1 MSDRHDI
8 GPQTK
13 KTIIDVIAESIRR
26 KSQTGQLASENE
38 IFQELMNRDI
48 LKGDREES
56 QPFFKEALEETL
68 NRYEDLEKLP
78 DKGEGPRFYSS
89 QFMTESYTRILLQKE
104 TNLLLLIA
112 EVVREN
118 SAVYPRPVPLDLFG
132 DSPFNLTQAQF
143 QGYLEQI
150 AKEEGYRDIKQTT
163 TSTGNVFLYSSLH
176 LEPDYASMLAEWL
189 DVGQF
194 NNP

>member
-8 GPQTK
+8 SLQTK
-13 KTIIDVIAESIRR
+13 ETVSHVIAESIRK
-26 KSQTGQLASENE
+26 KSQAGELTSEND
-38 IFQELMNRDI
+38 IFQELLNRDI

-56 QPFFKEALEETL
+56 QCLFKEALDETL

-78 DKGEGPRFYSS
+78 DRGEGPRFYSS

-104 TNLLLLIA
+104 IDLLLLIA

-118 SAVYPRPVPLDLFG
+118 SAVYPRPVSLDLFG
-132 DSPFNLTQAQF
+132 DSPFNLTQGEL
-143 QGYLEQI
+143 QGYLQQM
-150 AKEEGYRDIKQTT
+150 AREEGYRDIKQTT
-163 TSTGNVFLYSSLH
+163 TSTGNVFLFSSLH
-176 LEPDYASMLAEWL
+176 LEPDYASMLAEWF

>member
-8 GPQTK
+8 SLQTK
-13 KTIIDVIAESIRR
+13 ETIIHVIAEIIRK
-26 KSQTGQLASENE
+26 KSQAGQLASENE
-38 IFQELMNRDI
+38 IFQELLNRDI
-48 LKGDREES
+48 LKGDGEES
-56 QPFFKEALEETL
+56 QHLFKEILEETL

-78 DKGEGPRFYSS
+78 DKGEEPRFYSS
-89 QFMTESYTRILLQKE
+89 QFMTESYTRILSQKE

-132 DSPFNLTQAQF
+132 DSPFNLSQDQL
-143 QGYLEQI
+143 QGYLEQM
-150 AKEEGYRDIKQTT
+150 AREEGYRDIKQTT
-163 TSTGNVFLYSSLH
+163 ASTGNVFLFSSLH
-176 LEPDYASMLAEWL
+176 LEPDYASMLAEWF

>member
-8 GPQTK
+8 NPRTRE
-13 KTIIDVIAESIRR
+13 TIIHEIVESIRK
-26 KSQTGQLASENE
+26 KSQTGQLASENH
-38 IFQELMNRDI
+38 IFQELLNRGI
-48 LKGDREES
+48 LKRDREES
-56 QPFFKEALEETL
+56 EHLFKEASEEAL

-78 DKGEGPRFYSS
+78 GKGEGLRLYSS
-89 QFMTESYTRILLQKE
+89 QYMTESYTRILLQKE
-104 TNLLLLIA
+104 TDLLLLIA

-118 SAVYPRPVPLDLFG
+118 SSIYPRPVPLHLFG
-132 DSPFNLTQAQF
+132 DSPFNLTQGELQS
-143 QGYLEQI
+143 YLEQM

-163 TSTGNVFLYSSLH
+163 TSTGNVFLFSSLH
-176 LEPDYASMLAEWL
+176 LEPDYASMLAEWF

>member
-8 GPQTK
+8 SPQTK
-13 KTIIDVIAESIRR
+13 ETIIHVIAESIRK
-26 KSQTGQLASENE
+26 KSQAGQLATENE
-38 IFQELMNRDI
+38 IFQELLKQDI
-48 LKGDREES
+48 LEGDKEES
-56 QPFFKEALEETL
+56 QHLFKETLEETL

-78 DKGEGPRFYSS
+78 DKGEGQRFYSS
-89 QFMTESYTRILLQKE
+89 QFMTEPYTRILLQKE

-118 SAVYPRPVPLDLFG
+118 SAVYPRPVPLNLFG
-132 DSPFNLTQAQF
+132 DSPFDLTQDQL
-143 QGYLEQI
+143 QGYLEQM
-150 AKEEGYRDIKQTT
+150 AKEEGYRDIKQMT

-176 LEPDYASMLAEWL
+176 LEPDYASMLAEWF

>member
-8 GPQTK
+8 SLQTK
-13 KTIIDVIAESIRR
+13 ETIIDVIAESIRR
-26 KSQTGQLASENE
+26 KSQAGQLASENE
-38 IFQELMNRDI
+38 IFQELLNRDI

-56 QPFFKEALEETL
+56 QRLFKEALEETL

-78 DKGEGPRFYSS
+78 DRGEGPRFYSS
-89 QFMTESYTRILLQKE
+89 QFMTQSYTRILLQKE
-104 TNLLLLIA
+104 TDLLLLIA

-118 SAVYPRPVPLDLFG
+118 SAVYPRPVSLDLFG
-132 DSPFNLTQAQF
+132 DSPFNLSQDQL
-143 QGYLEQI
+143 QGYLQQM

-163 TSTGNVFLYSSLH
+163 TSAGNVFLYSSLH
-176 LEPDYASMLAEWL
+176 LEPDYASMLAEWF

>member
-8 GPQTK
+8 SPQTK
-13 KTIIDVIAESIRR
+13 EAVIHVIAESIRK
-26 KSQTGQLASENE
+26 KSQAGELTSENE
-38 IFQELMNRDI
+38 IFQELLKQGI
-48 LKGDREES
+48 LKGDKEEP
-56 QPFFKEALEETL
+56 QHLFKEALEETL

-89 QFMTESYTRILLQKE
+89 QFMTESYTRILLQKQ

-132 DSPFNLTQAQF
+132 DSPFNLTQDQL

-150 AKEEGYRDIKQTT
+150 AKEEGYRDIKQTA
-163 TSTGNVFLYSSLH
+163 TSTGNIFLYSSLH

>member
-8 GPQTK
+8 SLQTK
-13 KTIIDVIAESIRR
+13 ETIIDVIAETIRR
-26 KSQTGQLASENE
+26 KSQAGQLASENE
-38 IFQELMNRDI
+38 IYQELLKQDI

-56 QPFFKEALEETL
+56 QHLFKEILEETL
-68 NRYEDLEKLP
+68 NRYKDLEKLP

-112 EVVREN
+112 EVVRES
-118 SAVYPRPVPLDLFG
+118 SAVYPRPVSLDLFG
-132 DSPFNLTQAQF
+132 DSPFNLTQGELQS
-143 QGYLEQI
+143 YLQQMV
-150 AKEEGYRDIKQTT
+150 KEEGYRDIKQTT
-163 TSTGNVFLYSSLH
+163 TSAGNVFLYSSLH
-176 LEPDYASMLAEWL
+176 LEPDYASMLAEWF

>member
-8 GPQTK
+8 SLQTK
-13 KTIIDVIAESIRR
+13 ETIIQVIAEIIRK
-26 KSQTGQLASENE
+26 KSQAGQLASENE
-38 IFQELMNRDI
+38 IFQELLNRDI
-48 LKGDREES
+48 LKGDREQS
-56 QPFFKEALEETL
+56 QPLFKEILEETL

-78 DKGEGPRFYSS
+78 DKGEEPRFYSS
-89 QFMTESYTRILLQKE
+89 QFMTESYTRILSQKE
-104 TNLLLLIA
+104 TDLLLLIA

-132 DSPFNLTQAQF
+132 DSPFNLSQDQL
-143 QGYLEQI
+143 QGYLEQM
-150 AKEEGYRDIKQTT
+150 AREEGYRDIKQTT
-163 TSTGNVFLYSSLH
+163 ASTGNVFLFSSLH
-176 LEPDYASMLAEWL
+176 LEPDYASMLAEWF

>member
-8 GPQTK
+8 SLQTK
-13 KTIIDVIAESIRR
+13 EAIIDVIAESIRK
-26 KSQTGQLASENE
+26 KSQAGELTSENE
-38 IFQELMNRDI
+38 IFQELLNRDI
-48 LKGDREES
+48 MKGDREES
-56 QPFFKEALEETL
+56 QDHFKEVLDETL
-68 NRYEDLEKLP
+68 NRYEDLQKLP

-89 QFMTESYTRILLQKE
+89 KFMTESYTRILLQKE
-104 TNLLLLIA
+104 TDFLLLIA

-132 DSPFNLTQAQF
+132 DSPFNLSQGDL
-143 QGYLEQI
+143 QGYLEQM
-150 AKEEGYRDIKQTT
+150 AREEGYRDIRQTT
-163 TSTGNVFLYSSLH
+163 TSTGNVFLFSSQH
-176 LEPDYASMLAEWL
+176 LEPDYASMLAEWF

>member
-1 MSDRHDI
+1 MTDHHDI
-8 GPQTK
+8 SPQTK
-13 KTIIDVIAESIRR
+13 ETMIHVIAESIRK

-38 IFQELMNRDI
+38 IFQELLKQDI

-56 QPFFKEALEETL
+56 QHLFKEILEETL
-68 NRYEDLEKLP
+68 NRYEDLEKFP

-104 TNLLLLIA
+104 TDLLLLIA

-118 SAVYPRPVPLDLFG
+118 SAVYPRPIPLDLFG
-132 DSPFNLTQAQF
+132 DSPFNLTQGQL
-143 QGYLEQI
+143 QGYLEQM
-150 AKEEGYRDIKQTT
+150 AKEEGYKDIKQTT
-163 TSTGNVFLYSSLH
+163 TSTGSVFLYSALH
-176 LEPDYASMLAEWL
+176 LEPDYASMLAEWF

>member
-8 GPQTK
+8 SLQTK
-13 KTIIDVIAESIRR
+13 DPVIQVIAEIIRK
-26 KSQTGQLASENE
+26 KSQAGQLASEND
-38 IFQELMNRDI
+38 IFQELLNRDI
-48 LKGDREES
+48 LKGDGEES
-56 QPFFKEALEETL
+56 QHFFKEALKETL
-68 NRYEDLEKLP
+68 NRYEDLGKLP
-78 DKGEGPRFYSS
+78 DKGEEPRFYSS
-89 QFMTESYTRILLQKE
+89 QFMTESYTRILSQKE

-132 DSPFNLTQAQF
+132 DSPFNLTQDEL
-143 QGYLEQI
+143 QGYLEQM
-150 AKEEGYRDIKQTT
+150 AREEVYRDIKQTT

-176 LEPDYASMLAEWL
+176 LEPDYASMLAEWF

>member
-8 GPQTK
+8 SPQTK
-13 KTIIDVIAESIRR
+13 ETVIHVIAESIKK
-26 KSQTGQLASENE
+26 KSQAGQIASENE
-38 IFQELMNRDI
+38 IFQELLKQDI

-118 SAVYPRPVPLDLFG
+118 SAVYPRPVPLNLFG
-132 DSPFNLTQAQF
+132 DSPFDLTQDQL
-143 QGYLEQI
+143 QGYLEEM
-150 AKEEGYRDIKQTT
+150 AKEEVYRDIKQMT

>member
-8 GPQTK
+8 SPQTK
-13 KTIIDVIAESIRR
+13 ETVIHVIAESIKK
-26 KSQTGQLASENE
+26 KSQAGQIASENE
-38 IFQELMNRDI
+38 IFQELLNQDI

-78 DKGEGPRFYSS
+78 DKGEGQRFYSS

-118 SAVYPRPVPLDLFG
+118 SAVYPRPVPLNLFG
-132 DSPFNLTQAQF
+132 DSPFNLTQDQL
-143 QGYLEQI
+143 QGYLEQM
-150 AKEEGYRDIKQTT
+150 AKEEG
-163 TSTGNVFLYSSLH
+163 
-176 LEPDYASMLAEWL
+176 
-189 DVGQF
+189 
-194 NNP
+194 

>member
-8 GPQTK
+8 SLQTK
-13 KTIIDVIAESIRR
+13 ETIIDVIAESIRR
-26 KSQTGQLASENE
+26 KSQAGQLASENE
-38 IFQELMNRDI
+38 IFQELLNRDI

-56 QPFFKEALEETL
+56 QRLFKEALEETL
-68 NRYEDLEKLP
+68 NRYEDLEELP

-104 TNLLLLIA
+104 TDLLLLIA

-118 SAVYPRPVPLDLFG
+118 SAVYPRPVSLDLFG
-132 DSPFNLTQAQF
+132 DSPFNLSQDQL
-143 QGYLEQI
+143 QGYLQQM

-163 TSTGNVFLYSSLH
+163 TSAGNVFLYSSLH
-176 LEPDYASMLAEWL
+176 LEPDYASMLAEWF

>member
-8 GPQTK
+8 SLQTK
-13 KTIIDVIAESIRR
+13 DPVIQVIAEIIRK
-26 KSQTGQLASENE
+26 KSQAGQLASEND
-38 IFQELMNRDI
+38 IFQELLNRDI
-48 LKGDREES
+48 LKGDGEES
-56 QPFFKEALEETL
+56 QHFFKEALKETL
-68 NRYEDLEKLP
+68 NRYEDLGKLP
-78 DKGEGPRFYSS
+78 DKGEEPRFYSS
-89 QFMTESYTRILLQKE
+89 QFMTESYTRILSQKE

-132 DSPFNLTQAQF
+132 DSPFNLTQGEL
-143 QGYLEQI
+143 QGYLEQM
-150 AKEEGYRDIKQTT
+150 AREEVYRDIKQTT

-176 LEPDYASMLAEWL
+176 LEPDYASMLAEWF

>member
-8 GPQTK
+8 SLQTK
-13 KTIIDVIAESIRR
+13 ETIIDVIAESIRK
-26 KSQTGQLASENE
+26 KSQAGHLVSENE
-38 IFQELMNRDI
+38 IFQELLKQDT
-48 LKGDREES
+48 LKGNREES
-56 QPFFKEALEETL
+56 QHLFKEILEETL

-89 QFMTESYTRILLQKE
+89 QFMTESYTRMLLQKE
-104 TNLLLLIA
+104 TDLLLLIA

-118 SAVYPRPVPLDLFG
+118 SAVYPRPVSLDLFR
-132 DSPFNLTQAQF
+132 DSPFNLTQDQL
-143 QGYLEQI
+143 QGYLEQM
-150 AKEEGYRDIKQTT
+150 AKEEVYRDIKQMT
-163 TSTGNVFLYSSLH
+163 TSTGNVFLFSSLH
-176 LEPDYASMLAEWL
+176 LEPDYASMLAEWF

>member
-8 GPQTK
+8 SLQTK
-13 KTIIDVIAESIRR
+13 ETIIDVIAETIRR
-26 KSQTGQLASENE
+26 KSQAGQLASENE
-38 IFQELMNRDI
+38 IYQELLKQDI

-56 QPFFKEALEETL
+56 QRLFKEALEETL

-112 EVVREN
+112 EVVRES
-118 SAVYPRPVPLDLFG
+118 SAVYPRPVSLDLFG
-132 DSPFNLTQAQF
+132 DSPFNLTQGELQS
-143 QGYLEQI
+143 YLQQMV
-150 AKEEGYRDIKQTT
+150 KEEGYRDIKQTT
-163 TSTGNVFLYSSLH
+163 TSAGNVFLYSSLH
-176 LEPDYASMLAEWL
+176 LEPDYASMLAEWF

>member
-8 GPQTK
+8 SLQTK
-13 KTIIDVIAESIRR
+13 ETITDVIAESIRK
-26 KSQTGQLASENE
+26 KSQAGHLVSENE
-38 IFQELMNRDI
+38 IFQELLKQDT
-48 LKGDREES
+48 LKGNREES
-56 QPFFKEALEETL
+56 QHLFKEILEETL

-89 QFMTESYTRILLQKE
+89 QFMTESYTRMLLQKE
-104 TNLLLLIA
+104 TDLLLLIA

-118 SAVYPRPVPLDLFG
+118 SAVYPRPVSLDLFR
-132 DSPFNLTQAQF
+132 DSPFNLTQDQL
-143 QGYLEQI
+143 QGYLEQM
-150 AKEEGYRDIKQTT
+150 AKEEVYRDIKQMT
-163 TSTGNVFLYSSLH
+163 TSTGNVFLFSSLH
-176 LEPDYASMLAEWL
+176 LEPDYASMLAEWF

>member
-8 GPQTK
+8 SPQTK
-13 KTIIDVIAESIRR
+13 DPVIQVIAEGIRK
-26 KSQTGQLASENE
+26 KSQAGELTSEND
-38 IFQELMNRDI
+38 IFQELLKQDI

-56 QPFFKEALEETL
+56 QDHFKEALDETL
-68 NRYEDLEKLP
+68 NRYEDLQKLP

-89 QFMTESYTRILLQKE
+89 KFMTESYTRILLQKE
-104 TNLLLLIA
+104 TDFLLLIA

-132 DSPFNLTQAQF
+132 DSPFNLSQGDL
-143 QGYLEQI
+143 QGYLEQM
-150 AKEEGYRDIKQTT
+150 AKEEGYRDIRQTT
-163 TSTGNVFLYSSLH
+163 TSTGNVFLFSSQH
-176 LEPDYASMLAEWL
+176 LEPAYASMLAEWF

>member
-8 GPQTK
+8 SLQTK
-13 KTIIDVIAESIRR
+13 ETMSHVIAESIRK
-26 KSQTGQLASENE
+26 KSQAGELASEND
-38 IFQELMNRDI
+38 IFQELLNQDI

-56 QPFFKEALEETL
+56 QDHFKEALDETL
-68 NRYEDLEKLP
+68 NRYEDLQKLP

-89 QFMTESYTRILLQKE
+89 KFMTESYTRILLQKE
-104 TNLLLLIA
+104 TDFLLLIA

-118 SAVYPRPVPLDLFG
+118 SAAYPRPVPLDLFG
-132 DSPFNLTQAQF
+132 DSPFNLSQGDL
-143 QGYLEQI
+143 QGYLEQM

-163 TSTGNVFLYSSLH
+163 TSTGNVFLYSSQH
-176 LEPDYASMLAEWL
+176 LEPDYASMLAEWF

>member
-8 GPQTK
+8 SLQTK
-13 KTIIDVIAESIRR
+13 EAVIHVIAESIRR
-26 KSQTGQLASENE
+26 KSQAGQLASENE
-38 IFQELMNRDI
+38 IFQELLKQDI

-56 QPFFKEALEETL
+56 QPLFKEALEETL
-68 NRYEDLEKLP
+68 NRYEDLKKLP

-89 QFMTESYTRILLQKE
+89 QFMTESYTKILLQKE

-118 SAVYPRPVPLDLFG
+118 SAVYPRPVSLGLFG
-132 DSPFNLTQAQF
+132 DSPFNLSHGELQRH
-143 QGYLEQI
+143 LEQM
-150 AKEEGYRDIKQTT
+150 AKEEGYRDIRRTT
-163 TSTGNVFLYSSLH
+163 TSAGNVFLYSSLH
-176 LEPDYASMLAEWL
+176 LEPDYASMLAEWF

>member
-8 GPQTK
+8 SPQTK
-13 KTIIDVIAESIRR
+13 EAVIHVIAESIRK
-26 KSQTGQLASENE
+26 KSQAGELTSENE
-38 IFQELMNRDI
+38 IFQELLKQGI
-48 LKGDREES
+48 LKGDREEP
-56 QPFFKEALEETL
+56 QHLFKEALEETL

-118 SAVYPRPVPLDLFG
+118 SAVYPRPVPVDLFG
-132 DSPFNLTQAQF
+132 DSPFDLTQGDLQS
-143 QGYLEQI
+143 YLEQM

-163 TSTGNVFLYSSLH
+163 TSTGNIFLYSSLH

>member
-8 GPQTK
+8 SPQTK
-13 KTIIDVIAESIRR
+13 EAVIHVIAESIRK
-26 KSQTGQLASENE
+26 KSQAGELTSENE
-38 IFQELMNRDI
+38 IFQELLKQGI
-48 LKGDREES
+48 LKGGKEEP
-56 QPFFKEALEETL
+56 QHLFKEALEETL

-132 DSPFNLTQAQF
+132 DSPFNLTQDQL
-143 QGYLEQI
+143 QGYLQQI

>member
-8 GPQTK
+8 SLQTK
-13 KTIIDVIAESIRR
+13 EAVIHVIAESIRK
-26 KSQTGQLASENE
+26 KSQAGELASENE
-38 IFQELMNRDI
+38 IFQELLNQDI

-118 SAVYPRPVPLDLFG
+118 SAAHPRPVPLDLFG
-132 DSPFNLTQAQF
+132 DSPFNLTQGQL
-143 QGYLEQI
+143 QGYLEQM
-150 AKEEGYRDIKQTT
+150 AKEEVYRDIKQTT

-176 LEPDYASMLAEWL
+176 LEPDYASMLAEWF

>member
-1 MSDRHDI
+1 MSDRYDI
-8 GPQTK
+8 SLQTK
-13 KTIIDVIAESIRR
+13 ETIIEVIAEGIRR
-26 KSQTGQLASENE
+26 KSQEGQLASENE
-38 IFQELMNRDI
+38 IFQELLKQDI

-56 QPFFKEALEETL
+56 QPLFKEILEETL

-78 DKGEGPRFYSS
+78 DKGEGPRLYSS

-118 SAVYPRPVPLDLFG
+118 SAVYPRPVSLDLFG
-132 DSPFNLTQAQF
+132 ASPFNLTQGELQRH
-143 QGYLEQI
+143 LEQMG
-150 AKEEGYRDIKQTT
+150 KEEEYRDIKQTA
-163 TSTGNVFLYSSLH
+163 TSAGNVFLYSSLH
-176 LEPDYASMLAEWL
+176 LEPDYASMLAEWF